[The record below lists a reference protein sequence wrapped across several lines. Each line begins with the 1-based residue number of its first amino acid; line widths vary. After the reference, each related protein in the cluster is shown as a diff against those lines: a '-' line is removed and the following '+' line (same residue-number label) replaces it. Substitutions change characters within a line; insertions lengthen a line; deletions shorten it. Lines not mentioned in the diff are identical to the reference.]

1 MSSTF
6 VLVSLLLSLSMAVL
20 VPEIKDSKKTIFSF
34 SPEYDHMVNK
44 QRKGFLT
51 IGLLAVSTFFI
62 SIQTLSVPIFVLHLV
77 LDVLFGGWSSLV
89 ARWAHNPEVVGS
101 NPTPAT
107 NYLIKKSIILFL
119 PVDAASNLSVKS
131 PITPRKV
138 RMPPSKKILQ
148 KSISS
153 ILNYKHS
160 LNNTYWESSL
170 II

>member
-6 VLVSLLLSLSMAVL
+6 VLISLLLSLSMAVL

-77 LDVLFGGWSSLV
+77 FDVLFGVYAYISFQVRRATLLQNSLV
-89 ARWAHNPEVVGS
+89 GS
-101 NPTPAT
+101 SFASENITQQED
-107 NYLIKKSIILFL
+107 FL
-119 PVDAASNLSVKS
+119 QEAG
-131 PITPRKV
+131 
-138 RMPPSKKILQ
+138 
-148 KSISS
+148 
-153 ILNYKHS
+153 
-160 LNNTYWESSL
+160 
-170 II
+170 

>member
-6 VLVSLLLSLSMAVL
+6 VLISLLLSLSMAVL

-77 LDVLFGGWSSLV
+77 LDILFGVYAYISFQVRRSTLLQNSLV
-89 ARWAHNPEVVGS
+89 GS
-101 NPTPAT
+101 SFASET
-107 NYLIKKSIILFL
+107 NTQQEDFL
-119 PVDAASNLSVKS
+119 QEAG
-131 PITPRKV
+131 
-138 RMPPSKKILQ
+138 
-148 KSISS
+148 
-153 ILNYKHS
+153 
-160 LNNTYWESSL
+160 
-170 II
+170 

>member
-6 VLVSLLLSLSMAVL
+6 VLISLLLSLSMAVL

-77 LDVLFGGWSSLV
+77 LDILFGVYAYISFQVRRATLLQNSLV
-89 ARWAHNPEVVGS
+89 GS
-101 NPTPAT
+101 SFASETIT
-107 NYLIKKSIILFL
+107 QQEDFL
-119 PVDAASNLSVKS
+119 QEAG
-131 PITPRKV
+131 
-138 RMPPSKKILQ
+138 
-148 KSISS
+148 
-153 ILNYKHS
+153 
-160 LNNTYWESSL
+160 
-170 II
+170 

>member
-20 VPEIKDSKKTIFSF
+20 LPEIKDSKKTIFSF

-77 LDVLFGGWSSLV
+77 LDVLFGVYAYISFQVRRATLLQNSLV
-89 ARWAHNPEVVGS
+89 GS
-101 NPTPAT
+101 SFASENITQQED
-107 NYLIKKSIILFL
+107 FL
-119 PVDAASNLSVKS
+119 QEAG
-131 PITPRKV
+131 
-138 RMPPSKKILQ
+138 
-148 KSISS
+148 
-153 ILNYKHS
+153 
-160 LNNTYWESSL
+160 
-170 II
+170 

>member
-6 VLVSLLLSLSMAVL
+6 VLISLLLSLSMAVL

-77 LDVLFGGWSSLV
+77 LDILFGVYAYISFQVRRATLLQNSLV
-89 ARWAHNPEVVGS
+89 GS
-101 NPTPAT
+101 SFASENITQQED
-107 NYLIKKSIILFL
+107 FL
-119 PVDAASNLSVKS
+119 QEAG
-131 PITPRKV
+131 
-138 RMPPSKKILQ
+138 
-148 KSISS
+148 
-153 ILNYKHS
+153 
-160 LNNTYWESSL
+160 
-170 II
+170 

>member
-6 VLVSLLLSLSMAVL
+6 VLISLLLSLSMAVL

-77 LDVLFGGWSSLV
+77 LDVLFGVYAYISFQVRRSTLLQNSLV
-89 ARWAHNPEVVGS
+89 GS
-101 NPTPAT
+101 SFASENITQQED
-107 NYLIKKSIILFL
+107 FL
-119 PVDAASNLSVKS
+119 QEAG
-131 PITPRKV
+131 
-138 RMPPSKKILQ
+138 
-148 KSISS
+148 
-153 ILNYKHS
+153 
-160 LNNTYWESSL
+160 
-170 II
+170 

>member
-6 VLVSLLLSLSMAVL
+6 VLISLLLSLSMAVL

-77 LDVLFGGWSSLV
+77 LDVLFGVYAYFSFQVRRATLLQNSLV
-89 ARWAHNPEVVGS
+89 GS
-101 NPTPAT
+101 SFASETIT
-107 NYLIKKSIILFL
+107 QQEDFL
-119 PVDAASNLSVKS
+119 QEAG
-131 PITPRKV
+131 
-138 RMPPSKKILQ
+138 
-148 KSISS
+148 
-153 ILNYKHS
+153 
-160 LNNTYWESSL
+160 
-170 II
+170 

>member
-77 LDVLFGGWSSLV
+77 LDILFGVYAYISFQVRRATLLQNSLV
-89 ARWAHNPEVVGS
+89 GS
-101 NPTPAT
+101 SFASENITQQED
-107 NYLIKKSIILFL
+107 FL
-119 PVDAASNLSVKS
+119 QEAG
-131 PITPRKV
+131 
-138 RMPPSKKILQ
+138 
-148 KSISS
+148 
-153 ILNYKHS
+153 
-160 LNNTYWESSL
+160 
-170 II
+170 

>member
-20 VPEIKDSKKTIFSF
+20 LPEIKDSKKTIFSF

-77 LDVLFGGWSSLV
+77 LDVLFGVYAYISFQVRRATLLQNSLV
-89 ARWAHNPEVVGS
+89 GS
-101 NPTPAT
+101 SFASETIT
-107 NYLIKKSIILFL
+107 QQEDFL
-119 PVDAASNLSVKS
+119 QEAG
-131 PITPRKV
+131 
-138 RMPPSKKILQ
+138 
-148 KSISS
+148 
-153 ILNYKHS
+153 
-160 LNNTYWESSL
+160 
-170 II
+170 

>member
-6 VLVSLLLSLSMAVL
+6 VLISLLLSLSMAVL

-77 LDVLFGGWSSLV
+77 LDVFFGVYAYISFQVRRATLLQNSLV
-89 ARWAHNPEVVGS
+89 GS
-101 NPTPAT
+101 SFASETIT
-107 NYLIKKSIILFL
+107 QQEDFL
-119 PVDAASNLSVKS
+119 QEAG
-131 PITPRKV
+131 
-138 RMPPSKKILQ
+138 
-148 KSISS
+148 
-153 ILNYKHS
+153 
-160 LNNTYWESSL
+160 
-170 II
+170 

>member
-6 VLVSLLLSLSMAVL
+6 VLISLLLSLSMAVL

-77 LDVLFGGWSSLV
+77 LDVLFGVYAYISFQVRRATLLQNSLV
-89 ARWAHNPEVVGS
+89 GS
-101 NPTPAT
+101 SFASETIT
-107 NYLIKKSIILFL
+107 QQEDFL
-119 PVDAASNLSVKS
+119 QEAG
-131 PITPRKV
+131 
-138 RMPPSKKILQ
+138 
-148 KSISS
+148 
-153 ILNYKHS
+153 
-160 LNNTYWESSL
+160 
-170 II
+170 

>member
-6 VLVSLLLSLSMAVL
+6 VLISLLLSLSMAVL

-77 LDVLFGGWSSLV
+77 LDVLFGVYAYISFQVRRATLLQNSLV
-89 ARWAHNPEVVGS
+89 GS
-101 NPTPAT
+101 SFASKTIT
-107 NYLIKKSIILFL
+107 QQEDFL
-119 PVDAASNLSVKS
+119 QEAG
-131 PITPRKV
+131 
-138 RMPPSKKILQ
+138 
-148 KSISS
+148 
-153 ILNYKHS
+153 
-160 LNNTYWESSL
+160 
-170 II
+170 